1 MNEQELMKFVIERSN
16 DPIIKNPVLRDA
28 MNKDLGPRNNYFA
41 GGFLKAGKKLLSKTP
56 EPKPTKKIWGL
67 PLTEKSKPSILRREA
82 VPLNLTQVNEIS
94 KNKPIIIK
102 NA

>member
-41 GGFLKAGKKLLSKTP
+41 GTLVKAGKKLLSKTP
-56 EPKPTKKIWGL
+56 TPKPA
-67 PLTEKSKPSILRREA
+67 PVKPSILRREA
-82 VPLNLTQVNEIS
+82 VPLNLTQVNEICDR
-94 KNKPIIIK
+94 KIQ
-102 NA
+102 

>member
-1 MNEQELMKFVIERSN
+1 MEDFEYILEQFEDYTP
-16 DPIIKNPVLRDA
+16 DPSSMDQE
-28 MNKDLGPRNNYFA
+28 PRNMYVA

-82 VPLNLTQVNEIS
+82 VPLNLN
-94 KNKPIIIK
+94 
-102 NA
+102 